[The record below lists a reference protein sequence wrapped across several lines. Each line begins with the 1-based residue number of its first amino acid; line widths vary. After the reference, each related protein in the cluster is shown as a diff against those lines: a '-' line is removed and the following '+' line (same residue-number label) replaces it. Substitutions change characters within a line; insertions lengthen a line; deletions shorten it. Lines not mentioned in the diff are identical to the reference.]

1 MNDTIGKKIAKLR
14 KKSKLTQED
23 LAQKLFVTD
32 GTISKWETDKSVPDY
47 ETLKVLAKIFDVKI
61 NYFLED
67 TSIRGHLK
75 RLINNIFKFII
86 DHWQRIIHIIITL
99 FLLLYFIITCNSFQM
114 YEIKIEDGNNVTFDT
129 GYYIKSKSK
138 IVLNITNIDILIKE
152 DNVISE
158 TIKLYTFV
166 NNEKTYFYEGSNIDY
181 IMLKQFNGYEEYFNK
196 KIINSIP
203 KHLYIEIEVLKDD
216 NTIKQYSSKLSLQ
229 KVVDSKWIIHREKM
243 VEIVNYQRNTLDYV
257 DLSNSL
263 INKSFEKIQDTE
275 IYHKTYHYF
284 TLYFDL
290 NTFKMFYTIKD
301 NKFDENIAYYY
312 NNEIL
317 YYKKEM
323 LKNENNNKIIEKF
336 LYNNKEDVIECYI
349 GDCDNYKEIYS
360 NVVNIF
366 STVIE

>member
-67 TSIRGHLK
+67 TSIKGHLK

-86 DHWQRIIHIIITL
+86 DHWQRIIHIIITS
-99 FLLLYFIITCNSFQM
+99 FLLLYFIITYNSFQM
-114 YEIKIEDGNNVTFDT
+114 YEMKIEDGNNVTFDT
-129 GYYIKSKSK
+129 GYYIK
-138 IVLNITNIDILIKE
+138 
-152 DNVISE
+152 
-158 TIKLYTFV
+158 
-166 NNEKTYFYEGSNIDY
+166 
-181 IMLKQFNGYEEYFNK
+181 
-196 KIINSIP
+196 SIP

>member
-67 TSIRGHLK
+67 TSIKGHLK

-86 DHWQRIIHIIITL
+86 DHWQRIIHIIITS
-99 FLLLYFIITCNSFQM
+99 FLLLYFIITYNSFQM
-114 YEIKIEDGNNVTFDT
+114 YEMKIEDGNNVTFDT

-138 IVLNITNIDILIKE
+138 IVLNITNINILIKE

-229 KVVDSKWIIHREKM
+229 KIVDSKWIIHREKM
-243 VEIVNYQRNTLDYV
+243 VEDEKVIT
-257 DLSNSL
+257 S
-263 INKSFEKIQDTE
+263 INKIDNNELSIILIKEGFEKIKDT
-275 IYHKTYHYF
+275 KTYYKGMKNY

-290 NTFKMFYTIKD
+290 TDEKMFYNRYVNND
-301 NKFDENIAYYY
+301 NNSYFYYY
-312 NNEIL
+312 NKDTVNYTKENEKSVLIK
-317 YYKKEM
+317 YQYQNGINN
-323 LKNENNNKIIEKF
+323 LK
-336 LYNNKEDVIECYI
+336 CMI
-349 GDCDNYKEIYS
+349 GNCNDYKEVYNS
-360 NVVNIF
+360 TVNIF
-366 STVIE
+366 KSVINS